1 MDTFLKFF
9 AHQKKL
15 ALVFTLS
22 IIVLGVI
29 TLQDI
34 QRDKFPSA
42 EFDSLTISTSY
53 PNASPQD
60 VEKNITEIIEA
71 ALKGITGIEKIT
83 STSREGMSSISVNI
97 SADVTD
103 VSAVKAEITET
114 VNGIRNLPDDIADDP
129 RIIDR
134 NITEMP
140 VLTIIVDSSSV
151 NMDVAERISNDL
163 EKNLALIDGVSAV
176 DVTGASEREIQI
188 QIDPDKLLQYQ
199 LSFDQVSNAIAK
211 QNVRST
217 IGDNNQGENKKSIV
231 MLSEYESIEAIE
243 NVVVK
248 SSYDAPLVYLKD
260 ISTVSEGVVESQ
272 SITRINGATG
282 FILKIKKSED
292 ADIIRT
298 VEQVRERVYELEQ
311 HYPSEL
317 NLIITNDQSAD
328 VANRLEIVTN
338 NAILGLI
345 FIMIVLGC
353 FLSLKTAFW
362 VAISIPVALL
372 GTVAYLGFV
381 GETINLISLTA
392 MILVLGIVVDD
403 SIIIAESIHH
413 HKSKGGDVY
422 ANVVAGFK
430 RVIMP
435 VFTTIL
441 TTVLAM
447 STMFM
452 MSGTHGKFIYI
463 FPLTVI
469 CALVLSVLEVS
480 FALPAHLAEHKSEKQ
495 KTWFKPVERWF
506 EKQLKKLL
514 KWRYSVVAFFVALL
528 VYSSFFA
535 INNMSFTTFPSDG
548 TNTINMRIETASG
561 SSASMTEQAVIQVE
575 NIIIEQTGTNLD
587 FFTSS
592 IGSRETNK
600 ATITIALIPSSDRD
614 VSAAEIIKNLQATTI
629 NAEGVEVVN
638 FKANR
643 QGPSAGSDIE
653 IYLVGSNDAQRKAAI
668 TQLEEILMSMPGV
681 GDIDTGEDPGNSRIE
696 VVLDYEAMARLGVD
710 YQQIYSH
717 LRTIYSGK
725 NVTDVQ
731 FDNANLNVKMYLGD
745 NNYSESYIPST
756 QVRNG
761 QGMMIPMS
769 EFSTILEILG
779 EPDYKHL
786 DGERVV
792 TISAAVDDSVTT
804 AQVAMR
810 EALNTLDVARNFP
823 GVRVVEGGSARQTTQ
838 ALDDFYWALSFAV
851 FGIFMVI
858 ALLFN
863 SYSQPLLVLASIP
876 FSMIGVLWAFVLHG
890 EPFSFFVLMGILAL
904 VGVIVNDSLV
914 MISHLNYL
922 KSKQDQDSDS
932 VNWIAVGSKDRLRA
946 VVLTTLTTLAAVLPL
961 AYGVGGKDA
970 FLQPMVLALGYGLLF
985 GTLITLVLLPCL
997 YSMNYDFINWLSGLK
1012 SKFLTRAS

>member
-1 MDTFLKFF
+1 MNAFLKFF

-15 ALVFTLS
+15 ALIFTLS

-29 TLQDI
+29 ALQDI
-34 QRDKFPSA
+34 QRDQFPSA
-42 EFDSLTISTSY
+42 EFSSLTISTSY

-60 VEKNITEIIEA
+60 VEKNITNVIEA
-71 ALKGITGIEKIT
+71 AIKSISGIEKIT
-83 STSREGMSSISVNI
+83 STSREGVSSISVNI
-97 SADVTD
+97 SPDVID
-103 VSAVKAEITET
+103 ISAVKAEITET
-114 VNGIRNLPDDIADDP
+114 VNGIRSLPGDIADNP
-129 RIIDR
+129 LVIDR
-134 NITEMP
+134 KFTERP
-140 VLTIIVDSSSV
+140 VLTIVIDGKSVD
-151 NMDVAERISNDL
+151 MDVAERIANDL
-163 EKNLALIDGVSAV
+163 EKNLTLIDGVSSV
-176 DVTGASEREIQI
+176 DISGDSTREIQI

-199 LSFDQVSNAIAK
+199 LSFDQVSSAIAR

-217 IGDNNQGENKKSIV
+217 IGDNNQGEDKKSIV
-231 MLSEYESIEAIE
+231 ILSEYTNTQSIE
-243 NVVVK
+243 NVIVK

-260 ISTVSEGVVESQ
+260 IAIVSEGAVGSQ
-272 SITRINGATG
+272 SITRINGTTG
-282 FILKIKKSED
+282 YILKVRKSEN
-292 ADIIRT
+292 ADIIHT
-298 VEQVRERVYELEQ
+298 VEQVREKVYELEQ
-311 HYPSEL
+311 YYPSEL
-317 NLIITNDQSAD
+317 NLIIADDQSTG
-328 VANRLEIVTN
+328 VANRLKIVTN

-372 GTVAYLGFV
+372 GTVAFLGFS

-413 HKSKGGDVY
+413 FKAQGGNVY
-422 ANVVAGFK
+422 ENVVAGFK
-430 RVIMP
+430 RVILP

-452 MSGTHGKFIYI
+452 MSGTLGKFIYI
-463 FPLTVI
+463 LPITVI

-480 FALPAHLAEHKSEKQ
+480 FALPAHLAGQKNEKQ

-514 KWRYSVVAFFVALL
+514 KWRYSVVTFFIALL
-528 VYSSFFA
+528 IYSSFFA
-535 INNMSFTTFPSDG
+535 VNNMSFITFPSDG
-548 TNTINMRIETASG
+548 TNSISMRIEMAAGT
-561 SSASMTEQAVIQVE
+561 SASTTEQAVIQVE
-575 NIIIEQTGTNLD
+575 NIIIEQTGGILD

-600 ATITIALIPSSDRD
+600 ATISIALIPSSDRD
-614 VSAAEIIKNLQATTI
+614 VSAAEILKILQATVI
-629 NAEGVEVVN
+629 NVEGIEVV
-638 FKANR
+638 KSRANR
-643 QGPSAGSDIE
+643 EGPNAGSDIE
-653 IYLVGSNDAQRKAAI
+653 INLIGSNDAQRESAI
-668 TQLEEILMSMPGV
+668 AQLKEILMSMPGV

-710 YQQIYSH
+710 YQQVYSH

-731 FDNANLNVKMYLGD
+731 FDNTNLNVKMYLGD
-745 NNYSESYIPST
+745 NNYSENYIPST
-756 QVRNG
+756 QVRSG

-769 EFSTILEILG
+769 EFSTIIEIPG
-779 EPDYKHL
+779 EPDYRHL
-786 DGERVV
+786 NGERVI
-792 TISAAVDDSVTT
+792 TISAAVDDSTTT
-804 AQVAMR
+804 AQVVMR
-810 EALNTLDVARNFP
+810 KALQTLDVGSNYP
-823 GVRVVEGGSARQTTQ
+823 GVRIVEGGNARQATQ
-838 ALDDFYWALSFAV
+838 TLDDFYFALGFAV
-851 FGIFMVI
+851 FGIFMIVS
-858 ALLFN
+858 LLFN
-863 SYSQPLLVLASIP
+863 SYSQPLLVLASVP

-890 EPFSFFVLMGILAL
+890 EPFSFVVAIGVLAL

-922 KSKQDQDSDS
+922 KSKQDKVSTS
-932 VNWIAVGSKDRLRA
+932 INWIAEGSKDRLRA
-946 VVLTTLTTLAAVLPL
+946 VVLTTLTTLAGVLPL
-961 AYGVGGKDA
+961 AYGIGGTDA

-997 YSMNYDFINWLSGLK
+997 YLMNYDFINWLTGLK
-1012 SKFLTRAS
+1012 SKYLTKTN

>member
-1 MDTFLKFF
+1 MNAFLKFF

-15 ALVFTLS
+15 ALIFTLS

-29 TLQDI
+29 ALQDI
-34 QRDKFPSA
+34 QRDQFPSA
-42 EFDSLTISTSY
+42 EFSSLTISTSY

-60 VEKNITEIIEA
+60 VEKNITNVIEA
-71 ALKGITGIEKIT
+71 AIKSISGIEKIT
-83 STSREGMSSISVNI
+83 STSREGVSSISVNI
-97 SADVTD
+97 SPDVID
-103 VSAVKAEITET
+103 ISAVKAEITET
-114 VNGIRNLPDDIADDP
+114 VNGIRSLPGDIADNP
-129 RIIDR
+129 LVIDR
-134 NITEMP
+134 KFTERP
-140 VLTIIVDSSSV
+140 VLTIVIDGKSVD
-151 NMDVAERISNDL
+151 MDVAERIANDL
-163 EKNLALIDGVSAV
+163 EKNLTLIDGVSSV
-176 DVTGASEREIQI
+176 DISGDSTREIQI

-199 LSFDQVSNAIAK
+199 LSFDQVSSAIAR

-217 IGDNNQGENKKSIV
+217 IGDNNQGEDKKSIV
-231 MLSEYESIEAIE
+231 ILSEYTNTQSIE
-243 NVVVK
+243 NVIVK

-260 ISTVSEGVVESQ
+260 IAIVSEGAVGSQ
-272 SITRINGATG
+272 SITRINGTTG
-282 FILKIKKSED
+282 YILKVRKSEN
-292 ADIIRT
+292 ADIIHT
-298 VEQVRERVYELEQ
+298 VEQVREKVYELEQ
-311 HYPSEL
+311 YYPSEL
-317 NLIITNDQSAD
+317 NLIIADDQSTG
-328 VANRLEIVTN
+328 VANRLKIVTN

-372 GTVAYLGFV
+372 GTVAFLGFS

-413 HKSKGGDVY
+413 FKAQGGNVY
-422 ANVVAGFK
+422 ENVVAGFK
-430 RVIMP
+430 RVILP

-452 MSGTHGKFIYI
+452 MSGTLGKFIYI
-463 FPLTVI
+463 LPITVI

-480 FALPAHLAEHKSEKQ
+480 FALPAHLAGQKNEKQ

-514 KWRYSVVAFFVALL
+514 KWRYSVVTFFIALL
-528 VYSSFFA
+528 IYSSFFA
-535 INNMSFTTFPSDG
+535 VNNMSFITFPSDG
-548 TNTINMRIETASG
+548 TNSISMRIEMAAGT
-561 SSASMTEQAVIQVE
+561 SASTTEQAVIQVE
-575 NIIIEQTGTNLD
+575 NIIIEQTGGILD

-600 ATITIALIPSSDRD
+600 ATISIALIPSSYRD
-614 VSAAEIIKNLQATTI
+614 VSATEILKILQATVI
-629 NAEGVEVVN
+629 NVEGIEVV
-638 FKANR
+638 KSRANR
-643 QGPSAGSDIE
+643 EGPNAGSDIE
-653 IYLVGSNDAQRKAAI
+653 INLIGSNDAQRESAI
-668 TQLEEILMSMPGV
+668 AQLKEILMSMPGV

-710 YQQIYSH
+710 YQQVYSH

-731 FDNANLNVKMYLGD
+731 FDNTNLNVKMYLGD
-745 NNYSESYIPST
+745 NNYSENYIPST
-756 QVRNG
+756 QVRSG

-769 EFSTILEILG
+769 EFSTIIEIPG
-779 EPDYKHL
+779 EPDYRHL
-786 DGERVV
+786 NGERVI
-792 TISAAVDDSVTT
+792 TISAAVDDSTTT
-804 AQVAMR
+804 AQVVMR
-810 EALNTLDVARNFP
+810 KALQTLDVGSNYP
-823 GVRVVEGGSARQTTQ
+823 GVRIVEGGNARQATQ
-838 ALDDFYWALSFAV
+838 TLDDFYFALGFAV
-851 FGIFMVI
+851 FGIFMIVS
-858 ALLFN
+858 LLFN
-863 SYSQPLLVLASIP
+863 SYSQPLLVLASVP

-890 EPFSFFVLMGILAL
+890 EPFSFVVAIGVLAL

-922 KSKQDQDSDS
+922 KSKQDKVSTS
-932 VNWIAVGSKDRLRA
+932 INWIAEGSKDRLRA
-946 VVLTTLTTLAAVLPL
+946 VVLTTLTTLAGVLPL
-961 AYGVGGKDA
+961 AYGIGGTDA

-997 YSMNYDFINWLSGLK
+997 YLMNYDFINWLTGLK
-1012 SKFLTRAS
+1012 SKYLTKTN

>member
-1 MDTFLKFF
+1 MDTILKFF

-22 IIVLGVI
+22 IIVLGVL

-53 PNASPQD
+53 PSASPQD
-60 VEKNITEIIEA
+60 VEKNITEVIEA
-71 ALKGITGIEKIT
+71 ALKGISGIEKIR
-83 STSREGMSSISVNI
+83 STSREGVSSISINI
-97 SADVTD
+97 SADVAD

-114 VNGIRNLPDDIADDP
+114 VNSIRNLPENIADDP

-134 NITEMP
+134 NIAEMP
-140 VLTIIVDSSSV
+140 VLTIIVDGNSV
-151 NMDVAERISNDL
+151 DMDVAERIANDL

-199 LSFDQVSNAIAK
+199 LSFDQVSSAITK

-217 IGDNNQGENKKSIV
+217 IGDNNQGEDKKSIV
-231 MLSEYESIEAIE
+231 ILSEYQSIEAIE
-243 NVVVK
+243 SVIVK

-260 ISTVSEGVVESQ
+260 IATVSEGVVESQ
-272 SITRINGATG
+272 SITRINGTTG
-282 FILKIKKSED
+282 FILKVKKSEG

-298 VEQVRERVYELEQ
+298 VEQVKERIYELEQ
-311 HYPSEL
+311 YYPSEL
-317 NLIITNDQSAD
+317 NVIITNDQSAD

-413 HKSKGGDVY
+413 HKSKGGNVY
-422 ANVVAGFK
+422 ENVVAGFK

-452 MSGTHGKFIYI
+452 MSGTMGKFIYI
-463 FPLTVI
+463 LPVTVI

-528 VYSSFFA
+528 IYSSLFA

-561 SSASMTEQAVIQVE
+561 SSAKMTEQAVIQVE
-575 NIIIEQTGTNLD
+575 NIIIEQTGANLD

-600 ATITIALIPSSDRD
+600 ATISIALIPSSDRD
-614 VSAAEIIKNLQATTI
+614 VSAAEIIEILQATTI
-629 NAEGVEVVN
+629 KAQGVEVVN
-638 FKANR
+638 FRANR

-653 IYLVGSNDAQRKAAI
+653 VNLIGGNDAQREAAI
-668 TQLEEILMSMPGV
+668 APTR
-681 GDIDTGEDPGNSRIE
+681 GNTAKYGWCWRYRHRRRSRKCSN
-696 VVLDYEAMARLGVD
+696 R
-710 YQQIYSH
+710 
-717 LRTIYSGK
+717 SG
-725 NVTDVQ
+725 
-731 FDNANLNVKMYLGD
+731 A
-745 NNYSESYIPST
+745 
-756 QVRNG
+756 
-761 QGMMIPMS
+761 
-769 EFSTILEILG
+769 
-779 EPDYKHL
+779 
-786 DGERVV
+786 
-792 TISAAVDDSVTT
+792 
-804 AQVAMR
+804 
-810 EALNTLDVARNFP
+810 
-823 GVRVVEGGSARQTTQ
+823 
-838 ALDDFYWALSFAV
+838 
-851 FGIFMVI
+851 
-858 ALLFN
+858 
-863 SYSQPLLVLASIP
+863 
-876 FSMIGVLWAFVLHG
+876 
-890 EPFSFFVLMGILAL
+890 
-904 VGVIVNDSLV
+904 
-914 MISHLNYL
+914 
-922 KSKQDQDSDS
+922 
-932 VNWIAVGSKDRLRA
+932 
-946 VVLTTLTTLAAVLPL
+946 
-961 AYGVGGKDA
+961 
-970 FLQPMVLALGYGLLF
+970 
-985 GTLITLVLLPCL
+985 
-997 YSMNYDFINWLSGLK
+997 
-1012 SKFLTRAS
+1012 

>member
-151 NMDVAERISNDL
+151 NMDVAERIANDL

>member
-1 MDTFLKFF
+1 MNAFLKFF

-15 ALVFTLS
+15 ALIFTLS

-29 TLQDI
+29 ALQDI
-34 QRDKFPSA
+34 QRDQFPSA
-42 EFDSLTISTSY
+42 EFSSLTISTSY

-60 VEKNITEIIEA
+60 VEKNITNVIEA
-71 ALKGITGIEKIT
+71 AIKSISGIEKIT
-83 STSREGMSSISVNI
+83 STSREGVSSISVNI
-97 SADVTD
+97 SPDVID
-103 VSAVKAEITET
+103 ISAVKAEITET
-114 VNGIRNLPDDIADDP
+114 VNGIRSLPGDIADNP
-129 RIIDR
+129 LVIDR
-134 NITEMP
+134 KFTERP
-140 VLTIIVDSSSV
+140 VLTIVIDGKSVD
-151 NMDVAERISNDL
+151 MDVAERIANDL
-163 EKNLALIDGVSAV
+163 EKNLTLIDGVSSV
-176 DVTGASEREIQI
+176 DISGDSTREIQI

-199 LSFDQVSNAIAK
+199 LSFDQVSSAIAR

-217 IGDNNQGENKKSIV
+217 IGNNNQGEDKKSIV
-231 MLSEYESIEAIE
+231 ILSEYTNTQSIE
-243 NVVVK
+243 NVIVK

-260 ISTVSEGVVESQ
+260 IAIVSEGAVGSQ
-272 SITRINGATG
+272 SITRINGTTG
-282 FILKIKKSED
+282 YILKVRKSEN
-292 ADIIRT
+292 ADIIHT
-298 VEQVRERVYELEQ
+298 VEQVREKVYELEQ
-311 HYPSEL
+311 YYPSEL
-317 NLIITNDQSAD
+317 NLIIADDQSTG
-328 VANRLEIVTN
+328 VANRLKIVTN

-372 GTVAYLGFV
+372 GTVAFLGFA

-413 HKSKGGDVY
+413 FKAQGGNVY
-422 ANVVAGFK
+422 ENVVAGFK
-430 RVIMP
+430 RVILP

-452 MSGTHGKFIYI
+452 MSGTLGKFIYI
-463 FPLTVI
+463 LPITVI

-480 FALPAHLAEHKSEKQ
+480 FALPAHLAGQKNEKQ

-514 KWRYSVVAFFVALL
+514 KWRYSVVTFFIALL
-528 VYSSFFA
+528 IYSSFFA
-535 INNMSFTTFPSDG
+535 VNNMSFITFPSDG
-548 TNTINMRIETASG
+548 TNSISMRIEMAAGT
-561 SSASMTEQAVIQVE
+561 SASTTEQAVIQVE
-575 NIIIEQTGTNLD
+575 NIIIEQTGGILD

-600 ATITIALIPSSDRD
+600 ATISIALIPSSYRD
-614 VSAAEIIKNLQATTI
+614 VSATEILKILQATVI
-629 NAEGVEVVN
+629 NVEGIEVV
-638 FKANR
+638 KSRANR
-643 QGPSAGSDIE
+643 EGPNAGSDIE
-653 IYLVGSNDAQRKAAI
+653 INLIGSNDAQREAAI
-668 TQLEEILMSMPGV
+668 TQLKEILMSMPGV

-710 YQQIYSH
+710 YQQVYSH

-731 FDNANLNVKMYLGD
+731 FDNTNLNVKMYLGD
-745 NNYSESYIPST
+745 NNYSENYIPST
-756 QVRNG
+756 QVRSG

-769 EFSTILEILG
+769 EFSTIIEIPG
-779 EPDYKHL
+779 EPDYHHL
-786 DGERVV
+786 NGERVI
-792 TISAAVDDSVTT
+792 TISAAVDDSITT
-804 AQVAMR
+804 AQVVMR
-810 EALNTLDVARNFP
+810 KALQTLDVGSNYP
-823 GVRVVEGGSARQTTQ
+823 GVRIVEGGNARQATQ
-838 ALDDFYWALSFAV
+838 TLDDFYFALGFAV
-851 FGIFMVI
+851 FGIFMIVS
-858 ALLFN
+858 LLFN
-863 SYSQPLLVLASIP
+863 SYSQPLLVLASVP

-890 EPFSFFVLMGILAL
+890 EPFSFFVAIGVLAL

-922 KSKQDQDSDS
+922 KSKQDKVSTS
-932 VNWIAVGSKDRLRA
+932 INWIAEGSKDRLRA
-946 VVLTTLTTLAAVLPL
+946 VVLTTLTTLAGVLPL
-961 AYGVGGKDA
+961 AYGIGGTDA

-997 YSMNYDFINWLSGLK
+997 YLMNYDFINWLTGLK
-1012 SKFLTRAS
+1012 SKYLTKTN

>member
-9 AHQKKL
+9 ARQKKL

-53 PNASPQD
+53 PSASPQD
-60 VEKNITEIIEA
+60 VEKNITEVIEA
-71 ALKGITGIEKIT
+71 ALKGISGIEKIT
-83 STSREGMSSISVNI
+83 STSREGMSNINISISPDV
-97 SADVTD
+97 ADI
-103 VSAVKAEITET
+103 SAVKAEITET
-114 VNGIRNLPDDIADDP
+114 VNNIRNLPEDIADDP

-140 VLTIIVDSSSV
+140 VLTIIIDGNSVDI
-151 NMDVAERISNDL
+151 DLAERIANDL

-176 DVTGASEREIQI
+176 DVTGASKREIQI

-199 LSFDQVSNAIAK
+199 LTFDQVSSAITK

-217 IGDNNQGENKKSIV
+217 IGDNNQGEDKKSIV
-231 MLSEYESIEAIE
+231 ILSEYESIESIK
-243 NVVVK
+243 NVIVK

-260 ISTVSEGVVESQ
+260 IATVSEGVVESQ
-272 SITRINGATG
+272 SITRINGTTG
-282 FILKIKKSED
+282 FILKVKKSEN

-298 VEQVRERVYELEQ
+298 VEQVKERIYQLEQ
-311 HYPSEL
+311 YYPSEL

-353 FLSLKTAFW
+353 FLSFKTAFW

-392 MILVLGIVVDD
+392 MILVLGVVVDD

-413 HKSKGGDVY
+413 HKSKGGNVY
-422 ANVVAGFK
+422 ENVVAGFK

-452 MSGTHGKFIYI
+452 MSGTMGKFIYI
-463 FPLTVI
+463 LPVTVI
-469 CALVLSVLEVS
+469 CALVLSILEVS

-514 KWRYSVVAFFVALL
+514 KWRYLVVVFFVALL
-528 VYSSFFA
+528 IYSSYFA
-535 INNMSFTTFPSDG
+535 LSNMSFTTFPSAG
-548 TNTINMRIETASG
+548 TNTINMRIETESG
-561 SSASMTEQAVIQVE
+561 SSAKMTEQAVIQVE
-575 NIIIEQTGTNLD
+575 NIIIEQTGANLD

-600 ATITIALIPSSDRD
+600 ATIAITLIPSSDRD
-614 VSAAEIIKNLQATTI
+614 VSAAEIIEILQATTI
-629 NAEGVEVVN
+629 HAEGVEIVN
-638 FKANR
+638 FRANR
-643 QGPSAGSDIE
+643 HGPNAGSDIE
-653 IYLVGSNDAQRKAAI
+653 IHLVGSNTAQREAAI
-668 TQLEEILMSMPGV
+668 SQLEEILTNMAGV

-696 VVLDYEAMARLGVD
+696 VVLDYEIMARLGVD
-710 YQQIYSH
+710 YQQVYSH

-725 NVTDVQ
+725 SVTDVQ
-731 FDNANLNVKMYLGD
+731 FDNTNLSVKMYLGD
-745 NNYSESYIPST
+745 NNYSENYIPST
-756 QVRNG
+756 QVRSN

-769 EFSTILEILG
+769 EFSTIIEIPG
-779 EPDYKHL
+779 EPDYHHL
-786 DGERVV
+786 NGERVI
-792 TISAAVDDSVTT
+792 TISAAVDDSITT
-804 AQVAMR
+804 AQVVMR
-810 EALNTLDVARNFP
+810 KALQTLDVGNNYP
-823 GVRVVEGGSARQTTQ
+823 GVRIVEGGNARQATQ
-838 ALDDFYWALSFAV
+838 TLDDFYFALGFAV

-863 SYSQPLLVLASIP
+863 SYSQPLLVLASVP
-876 FSMIGVLWAFVLHG
+876 FSLVGVLWAFVLHG
-890 EPFSFFVLMGILAL
+890 EPFSFFMLMGVLAL

-922 KSKQDQDSDS
+922 KSKQEKGSDS
-932 VNWIAVGSKDRLRA
+932 VNWIAEGSKDRLRA
-946 VVLTTLTTLAAVLPL
+946 VVLTTLTTLAGVLPL
-961 AYGVGGKDA
+961 AYGIGGTDA

-985 GTLITLVLLPCL
+985 GTLITLILLPCL
-997 YSMNYDFINWLSGLK
+997 YSMNYDFISWLTSLK
-1012 SKFLTRAS
+1012 NKYLTKTS

>member
-1 MDTFLKFF
+1 MNAFLKFF

-15 ALVFTLS
+15 ALIFTLS

-29 TLQDI
+29 ALQDI
-34 QRDKFPSA
+34 QRDQFPSA
-42 EFDSLTISTSY
+42 EFSSLTISTSY

-60 VEKNITEIIEA
+60 VEKNITNVIEA
-71 ALKGITGIEKIT
+71 AIKSISGIEKIT
-83 STSREGMSSISVNI
+83 STSREGVSSISVNI
-97 SADVTD
+97 SPDVID
-103 VSAVKAEITET
+103 ISAVKAEITET
-114 VNGIRNLPDDIADDP
+114 VNGIRSLPGDIADNP
-129 RIIDR
+129 LVIDR
-134 NITEMP
+134 KFTERP
-140 VLTIIVDSSSV
+140 VLTIVIDGKSVD
-151 NMDVAERISNDL
+151 MDVAERIANDL
-163 EKNLALIDGVSAV
+163 EKNLTLIDGVSSV
-176 DVTGASEREIQI
+176 DISGDSTREIQI

-199 LSFDQVSNAIAK
+199 LSFDQVSSAIAR

-217 IGDNNQGENKKSIV
+217 IGNNNQGEDKKSIV
-231 MLSEYESIEAIE
+231 ILSEYTNTQSIE
-243 NVVVK
+243 NVIVK

-260 ISTVSEGVVESQ
+260 IAIVSEGAVGSQ
-272 SITRINGATG
+272 SITRINGTTG
-282 FILKIKKSED
+282 YILKVRKSEN
-292 ADIIRT
+292 ADIIHT
-298 VEQVRERVYELEQ
+298 VEQVREKVYELEQ
-311 HYPSEL
+311 YYPSEL
-317 NLIITNDQSAD
+317 NLIIADDQSTG
-328 VANRLEIVTN
+328 VANRLKIVTN

-372 GTVAYLGFV
+372 GTVAFLGFA

-413 HKSKGGDVY
+413 FKAQGGNVY
-422 ANVVAGFK
+422 ENVVAGFK
-430 RVIMP
+430 RVILP

-452 MSGTHGKFIYI
+452 MSGTLGKFIYI
-463 FPLTVI
+463 LPITVI

-480 FALPAHLAEHKSEKQ
+480 FALPAHLAGQKNEKQ

-514 KWRYSVVAFFVALL
+514 KWRYSVVTFFIALL
-528 VYSSFFA
+528 IYSSFFA
-535 INNMSFTTFPSDG
+535 VNNMSFITFPSDG
-548 TNTINMRIETASG
+548 TNSISMRIEMAAGT
-561 SSASMTEQAVIQVE
+561 SASTTEQAVIQVE
-575 NIIIEQTGTNLD
+575 NIIIEQTGGILD

-600 ATITIALIPSSDRD
+600 ATISIALIPSSDRD
-614 VSAAEIIKNLQATTI
+614 VSAAEILKILQATVI
-629 NAEGVEVVN
+629 NVEGIEVV
-638 FKANR
+638 KSRANR
-643 QGPSAGSDIE
+643 EGPNAGSDIE
-653 IYLVGSNDAQRKAAI
+653 INLIGSNDAQREAAI
-668 TQLEEILMSMPGV
+668 TQLKEILMSMPGV

-710 YQQIYSH
+710 YQQVYSH

-731 FDNANLNVKMYLGD
+731 FDNTNLNVKMYLGD
-745 NNYSESYIPST
+745 NNYSENYIPST
-756 QVRNG
+756 QVRSG

-769 EFSTILEILG
+769 EFSTIIEIPG
-779 EPDYKHL
+779 EPDYHHL
-786 DGERVV
+786 NGERVI
-792 TISAAVDDSVTT
+792 TISAAVDDSITT
-804 AQVAMR
+804 AQVVMR
-810 EALNTLDVARNFP
+810 KALQTLDVGSNYP
-823 GVRVVEGGSARQTTQ
+823 GVRIVEGGNARQATQ
-838 ALDDFYWALSFAV
+838 TLDDFYFALGFAV
-851 FGIFMVI
+851 FGIFMIVS
-858 ALLFN
+858 LLFN
-863 SYSQPLLVLASIP
+863 SYSQPLLVLASVP

-890 EPFSFFVLMGILAL
+890 EPFSFFVAIGVLAL

-922 KSKQDQDSDS
+922 KSKQDKVSTS
-932 VNWIAVGSKDRLRA
+932 INWIAEGSKDRLRA
-946 VVLTTLTTLAAVLPL
+946 VVLTTLTTLAGVLPL
-961 AYGVGGKDA
+961 AYGIGGTDA

-997 YSMNYDFINWLSGLK
+997 YLMNYDFINWLTGLK
-1012 SKFLTRAS
+1012 SKYLTKTN

>member
-1 MDTFLKFF
+1 MDTILKFF

-22 IIVLGVI
+22 IIVLGVL

-60 VEKNITEIIEA
+60 VEKNITEVIEA
-71 ALKGITGIEKIT
+71 AIKGISGIEKIR
-83 STSREGMSSISVNI
+83 STSREGVSSISINI
-97 SADVTD
+97 SADVAD

-114 VNGIRNLPDDIADDP
+114 VNSIRNLPENIADDP

-134 NITEMP
+134 NIAEMP
-140 VLTIIVDSSSV
+140 VLTIIVDGNSV
-151 NMDVAERISNDL
+151 DMDVAERIANDL

-199 LSFDQVSNAIAK
+199 LSFDQVSSAITK

-217 IGDNNQGENKKSIV
+217 IGDNNQGEDKKSIV
-231 MLSEYESIEAIE
+231 ILSEYQSIEAIE
-243 NVVVK
+243 SVIVK

-260 ISTVSEGVVESQ
+260 IATVSEGVVESQ
-272 SITRINGATG
+272 SITRINGTTG
-282 FILKIKKSED
+282 FILKVKKSEG

-298 VEQVRERVYELEQ
+298 VEQVKERIYELEQ
-311 HYPSEL
+311 YYPSEL
-317 NLIITNDQSAD
+317 NVIITNDQSAD

-413 HKSKGGDVY
+413 HKSKGGNVY
-422 ANVVAGFK
+422 ENVVAGFK

-452 MSGTHGKFIYI
+452 MSGIMGKFIYI
-463 FPLTVI
+463 LPVTVI

-528 VYSSFFA
+528 IYSSLFA

-561 SSASMTEQAVIQVE
+561 SSAKMTEQAVIQVE
-575 NIIIEQTGTNLD
+575 NIIIEQTGANLD

-600 ATITIALIPSSDRD
+600 ATISIALIPSSDRD
-614 VSAAEIIKNLQATTI
+614 VSAAEIIEILQATTI
-629 NAEGVEVVN
+629 KAQGVEVVN

-653 IYLVGSNDAQRKAAI
+653 VNLIGGNDAQREAAI
-668 TQLEEILMSMPGV
+668 ARLEEILQSMDGV
-681 GDIDTGEDPGNSRIE
+681 GDIDTGEDPGNARIE

-710 YQQIYSH
+710 YQQAYSH

-725 NVTDVQ
+725 NVTNVQ
-731 FDNANLNVKMYLGD
+731 FDNTNLNVKMYLGD
-745 NNYSESYIPST
+745 NNYSENYIPST
-756 QVRNG
+756 QVRSG

-769 EFSTILEILG
+769 EFSTILEIPG
-779 EPDYKHL
+779 EPDYTHL
-786 DGERVV
+786 NGERVI
-792 TISAAVDDSVTT
+792 TISAAVDDSITT
-804 AQVAMR
+804 AQAAMR
-810 EALNTLDVARNFP
+810 EALNTLGVGSNYP
-823 GVRVVEGGSARQTTQ
+823 GVRIVEGGNARQTTQ
-838 ALDDFYWALSFAV
+838 TLDDFYLALGFAV

-876 FSMIGVLWAFVLHG
+876 FSLIGVLWAFVLHG

-922 KSKQDQDSDS
+922 KSRQDKDNDSI
-932 VNWIAVGSKDRLRA
+932 NWIAQGSKDRLRA
-946 VVLTTLTTLAAVLPL
+946 VVLTTLTTLAGVLPL
-961 AYGVGGKDA
+961 AYGIGGTDA

-997 YSMNYDFINWLSGLK
+997 YSMNYDFINWLTGLK
-1012 SKFLTRAS
+1012 SKYLTRTS